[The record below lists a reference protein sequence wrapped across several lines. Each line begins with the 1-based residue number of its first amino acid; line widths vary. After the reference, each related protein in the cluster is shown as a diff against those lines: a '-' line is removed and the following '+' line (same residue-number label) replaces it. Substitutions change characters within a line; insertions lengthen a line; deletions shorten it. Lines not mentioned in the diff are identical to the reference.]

1 MRGRFCFIRKFERF
15 VLQIVKNILPKFMLS
30 TGQEWQLVRK
40 LSAFQW
46 TLITDWLALSSFI
59 KHKQKATAIA
69 RENSRRTSDG
79 FRPHKSLSRGV

>member
-1 MRGRFCFIRKFERF
+1 MRGCICFIHKFF
-15 VLQIVKNILPKFMLS
+15 VSEIVKNILPKFMLS

-40 LSAFQW
+40 LSAFHW